1 MAVGNVTLYPS
12 AKLLMAQG
20 ALNLSSASAN
30 IFGALATTSYTPT
43 LNTDSTYAAISPY
56 EASGA
61 SGIGYVAGGQAA
73 TGVSLTTTGGCV
85 FTATIAGATMTVS
98 GVTSG
103 ALAVGAQLFA
113 TGVYVAG
120 IPVTITALGTGTG
133 GTGTYTI
140 STSALT
146 VSTAT
151 PMTALAMTTFT
162 SAAFSWASSTIAAR
176 YFVLIRRATVGSP
189 VSSDPLIGVCD
200 LSEAAANVSTTNGT
214 FVVTPAAGG
223 WFAMN

>member
-30 IFGALATTSYTPT
+30 IFGVLATTSYTPA

-56 EASGA
+56 EASGT
-61 SGIGYVAGGQAA
+61 GYTAGGQAA
-73 TGVSLTTTGGCV
+73 TSVSLTTTGGAV
-85 FTATIAGATMTVS
+85 FTATISGATMTVS

-120 IPVTITALGTGTG
+120 VPVTITALGTGTG

-176 YFVLIRRATVGSP
+176 YFALIRRATVGSP
-189 VSSDPLIGVCD
+189 VSSDPLLGLCD

-214 FVVTPAAGG
+214 FVVTPAASG
-223 WFAMN
+223 WFALN